1 MANPLNLIPDAPIS
15 SASFDRLDRMAFV
28 QSFAEAIRA
37 AKGEYSVVLAL
48 AGPWG
53 SGKSSLLNLIA
64 GELTATETEKEPL
77 LVRFNPWWFTGTGE
91 LVPAFLQQL
100 GAAVSRYEVKDVLGG
115 ATQALDQLADSLAR
129 PGETH
134 RRDLDARDIQ
144 LVRERVENIFR
155 KSDRRII
162 VFMDD
167 IDRISPDEMSQ
178 MLLIV
183 RAIADFPNTT
193 YVLSLD
199 YEVVVE
205 ALENKLGVNGRVYL
219 EKVIQL
225 QIDVPIPT
233 RMTMER
239 MVIGQLAAIDPDS
252 QGLDE
257 ESRAGFRMLFESG
270 IKHFLVT
277 PRACTRFLNVVR
289 FIFPTIKDQ
298 VFLPDLLGLA
308 CLMAFGSQAIQA
320 IRSFQDAFVGPCDE
334 RGRGWVDLS
343 SFHERWLSTIPERD
357 RPATE
362 TVLRLLFPKVAWAL
376 NGPIKGDSFSKY
388 WDENKRIC
396 SPKHFD
402 TYFRLGLS
410 TGEATEFQWQ
420 NLIMLLDD
428 AASFA
433 KALQQFGPLNDD
445 KAESWIMEL
454 LQQASDFINETADSE
469 QAERMFAALMR
480 RGDQVDV
487 LDQETASERLI
498 EPIHRVVS
506 LLVECLQKIE
516 TPTERLKALKE
527 SVGFD
532 ASLFTATELLEILE
546 HRTDLFA
553 EKREPADSKA
563 LSAKVLEVVKLLDER
578 INASS
583 QNGQLAKHPK
593 LIRILRKWY
602 RYGRKNK
609 VQAWIDNH
617 CGDDKEL
624 VSTLLK
630 ISEDKALLSDG
641 DRKIKTMIPLELI
654 CSFFNT
660 EKLMESLQRL
670 SDEEPEWISLDGELL
685 ISTLLDLLKRS
696 KAFR

>member
-1 MANPLNLIPDAPIS
+1 MVKSLNLIPDAPIS
-15 SASFDRLDRMAFV
+15 NASFDRLDRMAFV

-64 GELTATETEKEPL
+64 GELVETETEKEPL

-100 GAAVSRYEVKDVLGG
+100 GAALSRPEVKEVLGS
-115 ATQALDQLADSLAR
+115 ATEALDQLADSLAR
-129 PGETH
+129 PGEMH

-144 LVRERVENIFR
+144 VVRERVEEIFR

-167 IDRISPDEMSQ
+167 IDRITPDEMSQ

-252 QGLDE
+252 QRLDE

-289 FIFPTIKDQ
+289 FIYPTVKDQ

-308 CLMAFGSQAIQA
+308 CLMAFGSQSIQA

-343 SFHERWLSTIPERD
+343 TFHDRWLSKIPQRD

-376 NGPIKGDSFSKY
+376 NGPIRGDSFSSY
-388 WDENKRIC
+388 WDEKRRIC

-410 TGEATEFQWQ
+410 AGEATEFQWQ

-433 KALQQFGPLNDD
+433 KALQQFGPLSDD

-469 QAERMFAALMR
+469 QAERMFSALMR
-480 RGDQVDV
+480 RGDQVD
-487 LDQETASERLI
+487 LFDQEAAAERLI

-516 TPTERLKALKE
+516 TPSERLHVLKE

-553 EKREPADSKA
+553 EKGEQADTQV
-563 LSAKVLEVVKLLDER
+563 LSAKILEVVKLLDER
-578 INASS
+578 IDIAS
-583 QNGQLAKHPK
+583 QNGQLAKHPQ

-602 RYGRKNK
+602 LYGRRNK
-609 VQAWIDNH
+609 VQNWIESYCEDH
-617 CGDDKEL
+617 QAL
-624 VSTLLK
+624 ISLLLK
-630 ISEDKALLSDG
+630 ISEDEALVSDA
-641 DRKIKTMIPLELI
+641 DRKLKTLIPLELI
-654 CSFFNT
+654 RRFFKI
-660 EKLMESLQRL
+660 EKLTATLQRL
-670 SDEEPEWISLDGELL
+670 GDEEPDWLSLEGELL
-685 ISTLLDLLKRS
+685 ISALLDLLKR
-696 KAFR
+696 

>member
-1 MANPLNLIPDAPIS
+1 MSNTLNLIPDAPIS
-15 SASFDRLDRMAFV
+15 NASFDRLDRMAFV

-64 GELTATETEKEPL
+64 GELVETETEKEPL

-100 GAAVSRYEVKDVLGG
+100 GAALSRPEVKDVLGG
-115 ATQALDQLADSLAR
+115 ATEALDQLADSLAR
-129 PGETH
+129 PGEMH

-144 LVRERVENIFR
+144 LVRERVVEIFR

-167 IDRISPDEMSQ
+167 IDRITPDEMSQ

-225 QIDVPIPT
+225 QIDVPVPT

-289 FIFPTIKDQ
+289 FIYPTVKDQ

-308 CLMAFGSQAIQA
+308 CLMAFGSQSIQA

-343 SFHERWLSTIPERD
+343 TFHDRWLSKIPQRD

-376 NGPIKGDSFSKY
+376 NGPIKGDSFSNY
-388 WDENKRIC
+388 WDEKRRIC

-410 TGEATEFQWQ
+410 AGAATEFQWQ

-454 LQQASDFINETADSE
+454 LQQASEFINETADSE
-469 QAERMFAALMR
+469 QAERMFSALMR

-487 LDQETASERLI
+487 FDQETAAERLI

-516 TPTERLKALKE
+516 TPTERLHALKE

-553 EKREPADSKA
+553 EKGERADTKE
-563 LSAKVLEVVKLLDER
+563 LGLKVLEVVKLLDER
-578 INASS
+578 IDSAS
-583 QNGQLAKHPK
+583 QNGQLAKHPQ

-602 RYGRKNK
+602 RYGRKKK
-609 VQAWIDNH
+609 VQNWIETH
-617 CGDDKEL
+617 CENDQAL
-624 VSTLLK
+624 VSILLK
-630 ISEDKALLSDG
+630 ISEDPTLISDS
-641 DRKIKTMIPLELI
+641 DRKIKTLIPLELI
-654 CSFFNT
+654 RSFFNI
-660 EKLMESLQRL
+660 EKLTASLRRL
-670 SDEEPEWISLDGELL
+670 NDEEPDWISLEGELL
-685 ISTLLDLLKRS
+685 ISTLIDLLQS
-696 KAFR
+696 